1 MRPDLLVSPEL
12 HVCPLNLPTGSPL
25 IEGKVQP
32 DERKPDADRLGW
44 GTGVLSGV
52 SVDGLLMWVSPACTL
67 DVVSRQF
74 EVGAVARRR
83 RWERR
88 LDPISACR

>member
-1 MRPDLLVSPEL
+1 VSPEL

-44 GTGVLSGV
+44 EPGVLSGV
-52 SVDGLLMWVSPACTL
+52 SVDGVLMWEVPACTL

-88 LDPISACR
+88 LDPISACG